1 MTVSSGLL
9 AASSTV
15 AIERLIGVSS
25 EALSAVLEDWATRS
39 KEPVKIVVVSDERLA
54 EKTAADLGFFNR
66 RAREDRSR
74 MSIHQLP
81 AIETYVEDLAAQFD
95 AGSEQIAGLNEIRSA
110 KESASVVIVATI
122 EALAQSAPD
131 PKALAALQIEL
142 KVGTEYGFD
151 RLLEDL
157 ERLDYDHE
165 GLCESPG
172 QFAKRGGLID
182 VYPITADKPYRV
194 DFFGDEIESIKTL
207 DPVSQRSGESV
218 HSIAL
223 TASPHMDIEK
233 AKNGILDYLE
243 TSVAWA
249 LVEPESL
256 VENLDRYSPEGADRI
271 EGRFWNGLRTSRSNQ
286 GDTWTTFSDL
296 DLETDADSGIS
307 TTFETES
314 LDFYR
319 SYPDESKLADERLA
333 DEQAA
338 RIRFLEKLQE
348 WESKDERIII
358 VLPSESDERRIKE
371 IFQET
376 KSLGKLKPVFW
387 RGDLNEG
394 FRIHFRQNLGRL
406 NWPSLDTCKGAVFVT
421 ETELYGRR
429 RNRKV
434 TLRKRARCSVPNRSA
449 TRFRR
454 AGRGRVRRS
463 SAARHRCVSRD
474 NARGYWRA
482 ASRGPDLGIRRRH
495 PSPRPSS
502 GIALGEPVCWDHQD
516 AS

>member
-1 MTVSSGLL
+1 M
-9 AASSTV
+9 
-15 AIERLIGVSS
+15 SS
-25 EALSAVLEDWATRS
+25 EALSPVLEDWATRS
-39 KEPVKIVVVSDERLA
+39 KEPVKIVIVSDERLA
-54 EKTAADLGFFNR
+54 EKTAADLAFFNKR
-66 RAREDRSR
+66 VGENRSR
-74 MSIHQLP
+74 LSIHQLP

-95 AGSEQIAGLNEIRSA
+95 AGSEQFAVLNEIRVA
-110 KESASVVIVATI
+110 KEGASVVIVATI

-131 PKALAALQIEL
+131 PKVLAALQIEL
-142 KVGTEYGFD
+142 KVGTEYGFH

-157 ERLDYDHE
+157 ARLDYDHE
-165 GLCESPG
+165 GLCEAPG

-182 VYPITADKPYRV
+182 VYPITSDIPYRV
-194 DFFGDEIESIKTL
+194 DFFGNEIESIKAI

-223 TASPHMDIEK
+223 TASPRMDIEK

-249 LVEPESL
+249 LAEPESL
-256 VENLDRYSPEGADRI
+256 VESLDRYSPEGTDRI
-271 EGRFWNGLRTSRSNQ
+271 EGRFWNRLRTSRSNKS
-286 GDTWTTFSDL
+286 DTWTTFSDL
-296 DLETDADSGIS
+296 DLETDADSRIS

-348 WESKDERIII
+348 WESNDERIII
-358 VLPSESDERRIKE
+358 VLPSENDERRIKE

-394 FRIHFRQNLGRL
+394 FRIRFRQNLGRL
-406 NWPSLDTCKGAVFVT
+406 NWPSL
-421 ETELYGRR
+421 
-429 RNRKV
+429 
-434 TLRKRARCSVPNRSA
+434 
-449 TRFRR
+449 
-454 AGRGRVRRS
+454 
-463 SAARHRCVSRD
+463 
-474 NARGYWRA
+474 
-482 ASRGPDLGIRRRH
+482 
-495 PSPRPSS
+495 
-502 GIALGEPVCWDHQD
+502 
-516 AS
+516 